1 MGSNARDG
9 VGAAGRWLVGGD
21 GDVQNGIDGR
31 LGTESP
37 GCSPGTPAAAVAA
50 SCSLLPGQDLCL
62 GGFVGALQGAFIC
75 ASAVLKRNLYV
86 DVARLR
92 KRTQATNA
100 KKRD

>member
-1 MGSNARDG
+1 M
-9 VGAAGRWLVGGD
+9 
-21 GDVQNGIDGR
+21 
-31 LGTESP
+31 
-37 GCSPGTPAAAVAA
+37 
-50 SCSLLPGQDLCL
+50 CL